1 MNPIADTFNYFGAK
15 KNNIC
20 IEVSISISIYLIPN
34 TFPVIVIEMFFESAT
49 AGKNEAS
56 IVPDIPDTTEQRH
69 VLRKHSARDT
79 RDFIFSCLGLG
90 KEIKVDLQSRM
101 RRY

>member
-1 MNPIADTFNYFGAK
+1 MYLSRKQGWSYLLFLGSIFLEPKD
-15 KNNIC
+15 NNDENIQ
-20 IEVSISISIYLIPN
+20 IFYLIPN

-56 IVPDIPDTTEQRH
+56 IVPDIPDTMEQRH

-79 RDFIFSCLGLG
+79 RDFIFFCLGGLD
-90 KEIKVDLQSRM
+90 K
-101 RRY
+101 

>member
-1 MNPIADTFNYFGAK
+1 MILEPKIIMYIYNMYTN
-15 KNNIC
+15 
-20 IEVSISISIYLIPN
+20 YLIPN

-56 IVPDIPDTTEQRH
+56 IVPDIPDTMEQRH

-79 RDFIFSCLGLG
+79 RDFIFFCLGGLD
-90 KEIKVDLQSRM
+90 K
-101 RRY
+101 